1 MNMEGRRYDFRG
13 WGKLEC
19 EAHRGGPLAVS
30 LLDGLVSKKKLLY
43 GRTAEKQKVKTF
55 RLAEFY
61 AQKLSG
67 QSA

>member
-43 GRTAEKQKVKTF
+43 GRTGGGRKHGRWGTKE
-55 RLAEFY
+55 LGG
-61 AQKLSG
+61 SW
-67 QSA
+67 